1 MIFLSPLLHIV
12 KMFILTGS
20 VLTQLGSGILCPQIV
35 FLNSFPIAFPSFSS
49 FSCNFMPSMEWNPV
63 KNLHINSL
71 YQKICFQASS
81 WQLCLTQ
88 SFLKSFQTGEPE
100 QVLLLFIYLFF
111 SYLGFLSRTFMI
123 HRTAGEGESYLFNYS
138 LSLPP
143 TSQTLRH

>member
-49 FSCNFMPSMEWNPV
+49 SFSCNFMPSMEWNPV
-63 KNLHINSL
+63 KNLHRNSL

-100 QVLLLFIYLFF
+100 QVLLLFIYLFIF
-111 SYLGFLSRTFMI
+111 FLSGFSFTYI
-123 HRTAGEGESYLFNYS
+123 HDSQDSRGRER
-138 LSLPP
+138 LSI
-143 TSQTLRH
+143 